1 MLDKLAT
8 LLQLHHY
15 SISNSDAIAQIEDL
29 ALNGGFKKTGLNNN

>member
-1 MLDKLAT
+1 MLDKLA

-15 SISNSDAIAQIEDL
+15 SISNADAIAQIEDL